1 MTDNYWKFILGLQH
15 NAQRYFD
22 HKIAEYKIE
31 HDWCD
36 ITHDLFLLRDLET
49 NELLY
54 DSISHLIV
62 DLRDQQIQR
71 CQLIPFDLLF
81 PEFTQHFKQ
90 FIFDTSNY
98 PVAIFLGTEQ
108 NFALVKV
115 HAEKVKKFS
124 MSTDPREFSGFA
136 SSQTYNKYLLFTLIK
151 LDQKQLQIIDE
162 FKKNLNWKNL
172 HEYFQ
177 STFLDNPF
185 NFKQDKSL
193 VLTNNL
199 FLNDN
204 GINYPFLNE
213 PAIEFNLAFS
223 WVNRLLNL
231 QEQIETEVEMTRD
244 SKSPYSSM
252 IDQNFSAISLFQEDL
267 NNAFI
272 SLLSHSANSYEEAYV
287 NEDFSYIPPQSCQH
301 NPQTDIEV
309 NNELNNEHTT
319 EEKPT
324 SVTASTLYL
333 IFFLA
338 VVIGLLYGVFWLV
351 NHYEFAK
358 FIVITMGVIIFLM
371 IWSRK

>member
-1 MTDNYWKFILGLQH
+1 MTENYWKFILGLQH
-15 NAQRYFD
+15 NAQRYFE

-31 HDWCD
+31 HKWCD
-36 ITHDLFLLRDLET
+36 ITHNLFLVRDLET

-62 DLRDQQIQR
+62 DLRDQQIQH
-71 CQLIPFDLLF
+71 CQLIPSDLFF

-98 PVAIFLGTEQ
+98 PVAVFLGRDQ

-124 MSTDPREFSGFA
+124 TSTDPREFSGFA
-136 SSQTYNKYLLFTLIK
+136 SSQSYNKYLLFTLIR
-151 LDQKQLQIIDE
+151 LDQKQLQIVDA
-162 FKKNLNWKNL
+162 FNKNLNWKNL
-172 HEYFQ
+172 HEDFQ
-177 STFLDNPF
+177 SRFLDSPF

-193 VLTNNL
+193 LLTNNL
-199 FLNDN
+199 FLKNEISD
-204 GINYPFLNE
+204 YPLLDE
-213 PAIEFNLAFS
+213 PSPEFNLAFS
-223 WVNRLLNL
+223 WINKLGDL
-231 QEQIETEVEMTRD
+231 QDQIGTEVAMALASRSFHAD
-244 SKSPYSSM
+244 I
-252 IDQNFSAISLFQEDL
+252 IDQNSIKIDLFQEDL

-272 SLLSHSANSYEEAYV
+272 SLVSHSSNSYEKAYV
-287 NEDFSYIPPQSCQH
+287 NEDFSYIPPHALQH
-301 NPQTDIEV
+301 TSQINSET
-309 NNELNNEHTT
+309 NNELNSDSST

-358 FIVITMGVIIFLM
+358 FMVITAGVIIFLM
-371 IWSRK
+371 MWSKK

>member
-1 MTDNYWKFILGLQH
+1 MTDNYWTFILGLQH

-36 ITHDLFLLRDLET
+36 ITHDLFMLRDLET
-49 NELLY
+49 NELRY
-54 DSISHLIV
+54 DSISHLV
-62 DLRDQQIQR
+62 ADLRDQQIQR

-90 FIFDTSNY
+90 FIFDISNY
-98 PVAIFLGTEQ
+98 PVAIFLGTDQ

-136 SSQTYNKYLLFTLIK
+136 SSQNYHKYLLFTLIK
-151 LDQKQLQIIDE
+151 LDQKQLQVIDE

-177 STFLDNPF
+177 STFLDSSF
-185 NFKQDKSL
+185 NFRKDKSL

-199 FLNDN
+199 FLKNE
-204 GINYPFLNE
+204 IAEYPFLDE
-213 PAIEFNLAFS
+213 PSHEFNLAFS
-223 WVNRLLNL
+223 WINKLCDL
-231 QEQIETEVEMTRD
+231 QAQIKTEVAMALASRSFYAD
-244 SKSPYSSM
+244 I
-252 IDQNFSAISLFQEDL
+252 IDQNYTEIDLFQADL
-267 NNAFI
+267 NNALI
-272 SLLSHSANSYEEAYV
+272 NLVSHSANSYEKAYV
-287 NEDFSYIPPQSCQH
+287 NEDFSYIPPQSHQH
-301 NPQTDIEV
+301 KPEINIEA
-309 NNELNNEHTT
+309 NNELNNDRTT

-338 VVIGLLYGVFWLV
+338 IVIGLLYGVFWLV

-358 FIVITMGVIIFLM
+358 FMVITLGVIIFLM